1 MALLQKVVRQM
12 EERFVVLGSN
22 SFAGATLVS
31 RLIAD
36 GEKVLGINRSPEG
49 PNIFLPHTWISS
61 EKNYEFF
68 QGDLNRD
75 LDLIAQKLKTFKPTV
90 VIDLAGQGMVAESWI
105 NPAEWYLTNIVAKA
119 KLHEILKS
127 IDSLNSYIRVS
138 TPEVYGSQE
147 NVQEESW
154 SLNPS
159 TPYAVSHAAI
169 DLSLRAQ
176 YQQYKFPVIFT
187 RFANFYGPAQQ
198 LYRIVP
204 RTIIQ
209 ALTGGTLNLHGGGTS
224 IRAFIYGD
232 DVANA
237 IRLSV
242 KKGKL
247 GEIYHFSTDEFIS
260 IKNLVQIICQQ
271 LKVEPQ
277 SFVKVSPDRPGK
289 DLAYLMSSNKAKTQ
303 LGWSAKTNLES
314 GIGATI
320 DWVKSNL
327 QEIKSLPQ
335 EYIHKS

>member
-1 MALLQKVVRQM
+1 MALFEKVVNTM
-12 EERFVVLGSN
+12 GERYVVIGSN

-36 GEKVLGINRSPEG
+36 GEQVLGINRSPEG
-49 PNIFLPHTWISS
+49 HKFFLPYTWASS
-61 EKNYEFF
+61 KKNYEFF
-68 QGDLNRD
+68 QADLNKD
-75 LDLIAQKLKTFKPTV
+75 LDRIGQKLKTFKPTV
-90 VIDLAGQGMVAESWI
+90 VIDLAGQGMVAESWL

-147 NVQEESW
+147 VVQPESW
-154 SLNPS
+154 SLNPT

-224 IRAFIYGD
+224 IRAFIYGE
-232 DVANA
+232 DVAGA
-237 IRLSV
+237 IRV
-242 KKGKL
+242 AAQKGKP

-260 IKNLVQIICQQ
+260 IKNLVQMVCEQ
-271 LKVEPQ
+271 LKVDPQ

-289 DLAYLMSSNKAKTQ
+289 DLAYLMSSSKAKTQ

-314 GIGATI
+314 GIRATI

-327 QEIKSLPQ
+327 SEIKALPQ
-335 EYIHKS
+335 DYIHKS